1 MPEAKTLSTTDQA
14 SGLRQLFASK
24 GLRILP
30 MASATS
36 HARQPRDLAH
46 ALAAGGTRVLVT
58 DHEWTARAHA
68 HQNELPSLPD
78 VLAGRIELSRLA
90 REISPGVRWMPLVKG
105 FTAQDAAGANAHAM
119 FARLHQLADPVDVIL
134 LATIHPQRIAPFLD
148 PGSEFVVVVGGSPEA
163 LTSAYKM
170 VKRLVTRGCQPRLII
185 EGASDEAAAERRFR
199 RIAATAHRF
208 LGVVPLMGGWL
219 GPSST
224 RSFGN
229 GAANNAMHWMN
240 IARASRQWHLTSQG
254 DPTHARAERHNAGPS
269 PAHASLAHS
278 NGARSGAAVSRKA
291 FGMTQPLALGSH

>member
-1 MPEAKTLSTTDQA
+1 
-14 SGLRQLFASK
+14 
-24 GLRILP
+24 
-30 MASATS
+30 
-36 HARQPRDLAH
+36 
-46 ALAAGGTRVLVT
+46 
-58 DHEWTARAHA
+58 
-68 HQNELPSLPD
+68 
-78 VLAGRIELSRLA
+78 
-90 REISPGVRWMPLVKG
+90 
-105 FTAQDAAGANAHAM
+105 
-119 FARLHQLADPVDVIL
+119 
-134 LATIHPQRIAPFLD
+134 
-148 PGSEFVVVVGGSPEA
+148 
-163 LTSAYKM
+163 M
-170 VKRLVTRGCQPRLII
+170 VKSLVTRGCQPRLII
-185 EGASDEAAAERRFR
+185 EGASDEAAAERTFR

-254 DPTHARAERHNAGPS
+254 DPTHVRAERHNAGPS